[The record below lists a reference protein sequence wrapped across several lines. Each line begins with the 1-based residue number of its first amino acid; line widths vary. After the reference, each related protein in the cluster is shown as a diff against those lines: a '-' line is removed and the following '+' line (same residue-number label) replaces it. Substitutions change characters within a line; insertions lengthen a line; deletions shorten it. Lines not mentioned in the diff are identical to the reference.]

1 MTEDLGPQFSVESP
15 ALKFEVIGQWN
26 KARASIL
33 TLPHHTVKT
42 PVFMPV
48 GTQGTIK
55 GLTSEQVMEVSNT
68 LQNLLEMIKILK
80 CFLYLGSLVVKS
92 F

>member
-1 MTEDLGPQFSVESP
+1 MAAVPVS
-15 ALKFEVIGQWN
+15 ALQFEVLGTWN

-48 GTQGTIK
+48 GTQGSIK
-55 GLTSEQVMEVSNT
+55 GLTSHQVHDVGVLFHDGRVDFNGI
-68 LQNLLEMIKILK
+68 LEI
-80 CFLYLGSLVVKS
+80 
-92 F
+92 